1 MGAALSDEY
10 VLLIKY
16 HSFGCKTR
24 PALPEEYA
32 NSFAFDMNA
41 NGILDIESLLA
52 ISDILIT
59 DYSSVGFEFAILERP
74 IVFFAYDKDQYLDER
89 GMYYDYEEITPGPI
103 CTETEEIISYV
114 ESLKDGFDDTE
125 IKKFK
130 EQYVKMCDGHATER
144 TIALFDE

>member
-1 MGAALSDEY
+1 
-10 VLLIKY
+10 
-16 HSFGCKTR
+16 
-24 PALPEEYA
+24 
-32 NSFAFDMNA
+32 MNA

-103 CTETEEIISYV
+103 CTETEEIISYID
-114 ESLKDGFDDTE
+114 SLKDGFDDTE